1 MAAMAL
7 SARARWL
14 VILFVVILDAI
25 GLAHFGMHLSVAGLS
40 SGIGALIVFSALAAV
55 YTYWRPDERIANL
68 AECAAQI
75 ISLFAACG
83 AFSYLVTATALPLV
97 DARLSA
103 IDRALGFDWLAWFT
117 WVHHHKLLN
126 LVLIGSYFSAMPQI
140 VLITCYLALSGQVEH
155 TREIIW
161 TMMLSLLLI
170 IPISGLLPAESAW
183 VYYDVT
189 SMVDAVHMPDFTA
202 LRHGQLRDLDLRHL
216 EGLITF
222 PSFHATLAVIFV
234 YVMRG
239 RRVALTVAAV
249 LNAVML
255 VSVLT
260 AGGHY
265 LVDVI
270 AGIAVAAAAMWL
282 TTQIEAMLQRRA
294 QPAPIASA
302 AE

>member
-1 MAAMAL
+1 MYS
-7 SARARWL
+7 SADAWACVCRTISQPPPKARENG
-14 VILFVVILDAI
+14 AETT
-25 GLAHFGMHLSVAGLS
+25 GL
-40 SGIGALIVFSALAAV
+40 GA
-55 YTYWRPDERIANL
+55 
-68 AECAAQI
+68 
-75 ISLFAACG
+75 
-83 AFSYLVTATALPLV
+83 
-97 DARLSA
+97 
-103 IDRALGFDWLAWFT
+103 
-117 WVHHHKLLN
+117 
-126 LVLIGSYFSAMPQI
+126 YFSAMPQI
-140 VLITCYLALSGQVEH
+140 VLITCYLALTGQAER

-161 TMMLSLLLI
+161 TMMLSLLVI

-189 SMVDAVHMPDFTA
+189 SMVNAAHMPDFTA
-202 LRHGQLRDLDLRHL
+202 LRDGQLRNLDLRHL

-222 PSFHATLAVIFV
+222 PSFHATLAILFV
-234 YVMRG
+234 YVTRG
-239 RRVALTVAAV
+239 RRIALTVTAL

-294 QPAPIASA
+294 HPAPIASA